1 MSFTQHHCQSLTYTK
16 SSASTGFSVIVTPPD
31 TRIRLKFK
39 MEIFLII
46 DSPKIFLLIK
56 KTFGRIY
63 HHVVFCEKLIQQRNK
78 SSFPSINSKNRIY

>member
-56 KTFGRIY
+56 KNFRPD
-63 HHVVFCEKLIQQRNK
+63 L
-78 SSFPSINSKNRIY
+78 PSRSILQKTYTTTQ